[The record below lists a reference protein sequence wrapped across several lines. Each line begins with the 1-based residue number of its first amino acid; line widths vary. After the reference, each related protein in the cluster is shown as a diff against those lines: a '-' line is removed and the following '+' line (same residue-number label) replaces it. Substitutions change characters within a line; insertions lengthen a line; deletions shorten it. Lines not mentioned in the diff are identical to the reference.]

1 MPVIT
6 DYAKIMCSLGKQREP
21 LDNNWLPSVT
31 ELRETNLR
39 NTCLSLHAKKREKTS
54 TVLPFAYLNAT

>member
-21 LDNNWLPSVT
+21 LDNNRPPSVT
-31 ELRETNLR
+31 ELQETNL
-39 NTCLSLHAKKREKTS
+39 
-54 TVLPFAYLNAT
+54 